1 MCSDMFLFSVGDE
14 SGEFNKLDGARED
27 CGLVSG
33 REVKED
39 FPDL

>member
-14 SGEFNKLDGARED
+14 SEECHELYGAREI
-27 CGLVSG
+27 CGHVFG

>member
-14 SGEFNKLDGARED
+14 SGECHELDGAREI
-27 CGLVSG
+27 CGHVFG

>member
-1 MCSDMFLFSVGDE
+1 MYSDEFLFSVGDE
-14 SGEFNKLDGARED
+14 SGEFNELDGAREV

>member
-1 MCSDMFLFSVGDE
+1 MCSDVFLSTAGDE
-14 SGEFNKLDGARED
+14 SGEFQGLDGAREI
-27 CGLVSG
+27 CGHLFG